1 MAAFVG
7 RNNVWHRTLSFAAVR
22 TGKAVVFAIDIP
34 HTDCH
39 LHPPMFRQQPLIT
52 VGDTG
57 TDTPTLITGRL
68 EIRINAE
75 GELYL
80 RHIVFAPEHMETEKM
95 PVKFFAKPVTVFGLH
110 KPMLPL
116 LALVKLKRVE
126 RTGNVQRGFYQSPIP
141 VPDLGLTVAQPN
153 KFVLM
158 PTCAVAV
165 VDTQHSKDKNAI
177 MQIFFISITFY
188 IVR

>member
-1 MAAFVG
+1 MFG
-7 RNNVWHRTLSFAAVR
+7 TGLYLFAAVR

-57 TDTPTLITGRL
+57 TDTPTLITSRL
-68 EIRINAE
+68 EIGINAE

-116 LALVKLKRVE
+116 LALVKL
-126 RTGNVQRGFYQSPIP
+126 
-141 VPDLGLTVAQPN
+141 N